1 MSFEINN
8 DTESERFRDQ
18 VSKALADALG
28 ADLQYGRWTVQLRSD
43 RDGLSVSMTGP
54 DVREEWAFGR
64 ADSRNAT
71 DLAQQLRRRFLK
83 ARGTT

>member
-18 VSKALADALG
+18 ISKALAGALG
-28 ADLQYGRWTVQLRSD
+28 ADLQYGRWTVHLRTD
-43 RDGLSVSMTGP
+43 HHGLSVRMTGP

-64 ADSRNAT
+64 ADTRDPT
-71 DLAQQLRRRFLK
+71 DLAEQLRRRFLE
-83 ARGTT
+83 ARRTT